1 MKNNEDLKSTEEYL
15 EEIHNQLASCLL
27 LLVVWRGTNKM
38 SSNITEDILMT
49 FVNDLEGEDWADS
62 FLFDPSSSLQSSH
75 VIPTRYMSS
84 YALPTTDNDQILDCD
99 LDIHPMDAFEC
110 FL

>member
-1 MKNNEDLKSTEEYL
+1 LKNNEDLKSTEEYL

-49 FVNDLEGEDWADS
+49 FVNDLRAK
-62 FLFDPSSSLQSSH
+62 
-75 VIPTRYMSS
+75 
-84 YALPTTDNDQILDCD
+84 N
-99 LDIHPMDAFEC
+99 
-110 FL
+110 